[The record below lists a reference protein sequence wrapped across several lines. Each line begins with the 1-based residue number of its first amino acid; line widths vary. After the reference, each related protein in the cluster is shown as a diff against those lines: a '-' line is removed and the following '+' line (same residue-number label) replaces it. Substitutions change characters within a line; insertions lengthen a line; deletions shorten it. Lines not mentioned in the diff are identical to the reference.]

1 MSITTRRYAHDLHNL
16 ALQDDK
22 LDVYFDTLNQVNER
36 LNLDS
41 ELAAYID
48 STTISTSDKKDR
60 LQKAFNNTLD
70 NDVLTTFFIMNN
82 AINQKH
88 TELLLIQ
95 DFLAYYYR
103 IKGIGFGVVYSVR
116 PLEKEHIEKLEVA
129 IGNELEQKWF

>member
-1 MSITTRRYAHDLHNL
+1 MSITTRRYAYDLYNL
-16 ALQDDK
+16 AFQDDK
-22 LDVYFDTLNQVNER
+22 LDLYFDTLNQVNER

-48 STTISTSDKKDR
+48 STTVSTSDKKER

-88 TELLLIQ
+88 TELILIQ
-95 DFLAYYYR
+95 DFL
-103 IKGIGFGVVYSVR
+103 
-116 PLEKEHIEKLEVA
+116 
-129 IGNELEQKWF
+129 